1 MKSGSSFI
9 SKIYIYV
16 FISKLR
22 YIYVF
27 ISKLR
32 YVYEWIYSKENLT
45 ASLNKNKRN
54 LVKLRSK

>member
-1 MKSGSSFI
+1 M
-9 SKIYIYV
+9 
-16 FISKLR
+16 SKLR